1 MNKKAIVLAPWTV
14 WLPGREEPE
23 DFDSE
28 IQNRFTRDSVAY
40 NDKSNAFVEMRDK
53 YFDGGYVEVL
63 HPRQYP
69 EFEMIVDEDGEPKQ
83 LPVNGIASKI
93 YGDIIVGPA
102 VLLPKGTI
110 K

>member
-1 MNKKAIVLAPWTV
+1 MTNKAIVLAPWTV
-14 WLPGREEPE
+14 WIPGREEP
-23 DFDSE
+23 DDISSHADKFRLLPKYSFSMMRARWFD
-28 IQNRFTRDSVAY
+28 DA
-40 NDKSNAFVEMRDK
+40 
-53 YFDGGYVEVL
+53 YVEIL
-63 HPRQYP
+63 HPQQYP